1 MLAQEIQLFAAIVLD
16 SLIGDPRWWPHP
28 VRLIGVAALALE
40 HRARRSVSDERV
52 AGALTAAIILGASG
66 LITYACISVGYWL
79 ASWLGAAVSIFIMY
93 TGIAAHD
100 LAKHARAIQTALDAS
115 NLQLARER
123 VGMICGRDTENLDE
137 QGVARATVESVAEN
151 CVDGVTAPLFYGAL
165 AGPVGV
171 IVYKAVSTLD
181 STFGYKNERYGQF
194 GWASARLDDA
204 AAFVPSRLTGLLV
217 PVAAWIL
224 GMRSQDSF
232 RIFKRDRLKHASPNS
247 GHTEAAFA
255 GAMGLRLGGTSYY
268 EGTPHEKPFIGD
280 PIFEANAESIGQ
292 SVKLMMVT
300 TLVSFISFVA
310 LWAIVRLI
318 WGYI

>member
-1 MLAQEIQLFAAIVLD
+1 MLAQEIQLLAAIVLD

-28 VRLIGVAALALE
+28 VRLIGTAASAVE
-40 HRARRSVSDERV
+40 HRARMSIRNERV
-52 AGALTAAIILGASG
+52 AGVLTATIIVASSG
-66 LITYACISVGYWL
+66 FITYACIYVADWL
-79 ASWLGAAVSIFIMY
+79 TPWLGGAVSIFIMY

-100 LAKHARAIQTALDAS
+100 LAKHAREIQMALDTS
-115 NLQLARER
+115 NLQLARQR
-123 VGMICGRDTENLDE
+123 VGMICGRDTGNLDKE
-137 QGVARATVESVAEN
+137 GVVRATVESVAEN

-204 AAFVPSRLTGLLV
+204 AAFAPSRLTGFLV
-217 PVAAWIL
+217 PIAAWIL

-255 GAMGLRLGGTSYY
+255 GAMGLRLGGTSSYQ
-268 EGTPHEKPFIGD
+268 GVAHEKPFIGD
-280 PIFEANAESIGQ
+280 PVSEINSESIGK
-292 SVKLMMVT
+292 SVKLMNAT
-300 TLVSFISFVA
+300 TIVSFVSFVA
-310 LWAIVRLI
+310 LWTIARLL